1 MRARRVARPA
11 LVPEP
16 PPGYAPPVTDAP
28 APGIQVRPPPRG
40 TVRVVSSLIALVLAP
55 LSWFWSID
63 DAVLRASGIAV
74 WMLFAAALFLSLSAA
89 WRDRR
94 GWVRGVAVFELAVVG
109 TSVWAFFG
117 LASLPEGA
125 PPAQAPDFTLPD
137 QDGRPVTLS
146 EELARGPVLL
156 VFYRGHWC
164 PTCRSELR
172 GLVEADAAMKVQ
184 GGTLLAI
191 SADELEDL
199 ASLRTELE
207 LPFRLLS
214 AAGLPTLADYGL
226 EHAEGGPNG
235 ETIAVPAELLVGQDG
250 RIGWR
255 HVAERIQDRATP
267 RQVLAAIARLPA
279 VR

>member
-1 MRARRVARPA
+1 MTV
-11 LVPEP
+11 
-16 PPGYAPPVTDAP
+16 AP
-28 APGIQVRPPPRG
+28 AAAPRVRPPPRG
-40 TVRVVSSLIALVLAP
+40 TVRVVFSLVALVLAP
-55 LSWFWSID
+55 VSWFWSID
-63 DAVLRASGIAV
+63 DAELRATGMAV
-74 WMLFAAALFLSLSAA
+74 WMLYASALFLALTAA

-94 GWVRGVAVFELAVVG
+94 RWVRGVAAFEVLVVSA
-109 TSVWAFFG
+109 SVWAFFG
-117 LASLPEGA
+117 LAGLPAAA
-125 PPAQAPDFTLPD
+125 PPSRAPDFTLPD
-137 QDGRPVTLS
+137 QDGRPVTLA

-172 GLVEADAAMKVQ
+172 GLTEADTALRAR

-199 ASLRTELE
+199 ARLRTELE

-226 EHAEGGPNG
+226 EHPGGGPDG

-255 HVAERIQDRATP
+255 HVAQRIQDRATP
-267 RQVLAAIARLPA
+267 EQVLAAIARLPA